1 MQSCPP
7 AAEAQEAADPS
18 ARPVKDSADI
28 SNVLATKTK
37 PKDGAETPGVTADGT
52 PFLAEADDDD
62 DADDAGKVQP
72 LPLLSKSQQ
81 KKELRRLRSAQ
92 LYASKKALKKE
103 KAAQLKSVKMEQV
116 RERLQ
121 AMTKEERSEWEA
133 LREERRRERREQAY
147 LKKQRLQKTLE
158 EEGGGGKNPSSPSSL
173 RIIIDCG
180 YPDGM
185 MTPSEVR
192 SLAGQLARCVGS
204 NARAPRAPARL
215 CFAGIPSPGSSESS
229 PSSPP
234 SPSVSF
240 SSATSRLLLERLGNI
255 DGVERWPVRW
265 LPSLEGEA
273 AAAARG
279 GGSSDDKDKNAAS
292 AAAASSSPP
301 SPSSPPPNRKKI
313 VYLSADSDRE
323 LSDLLDPRTTL
334 VVGGLVDRNR
344 HRGAAASR
352 AASLG
357 METARLPLKTLGK
370 AVLSSSGVLTVD
382 QTFALVLAAVNAGG
396 GGGEGGGGEE
406 GEEQGEKETKT
417 EPKGEAT
424 EKRTGTKMIQADWA
438 AGVRAAVPVRKL
450 ARPPK
455 EEREGQAAPEV

>member
-1 MQSCPP
+1 MGG
-7 AAEAQEAADPS
+7 AAGGAAARAKGAGVSQEAKTPEN
-18 ARPVKDSADI
+18 ARGRRRRGK
-28 SNVLATKTK
+28 
-37 PKDGAETPGVTADGT
+37 E
-52 PFLAEADDDD
+52 PFFSFFPEDHHRLRLPRRDDDPLGS
-62 DADDAGKVQP
+62 AVAGRAAREVRR
-72 LPLLSKSQQ
+72 QQ
-81 KKELRRLRSAQ
+81 RAGASGAGEALLRRNSFPGLLRFFSFFSSFSFCFV
-92 LYASKKALKKE
+92 LF
-103 KAAQLKSVKMEQV
+103 
-116 RERLQ
+116 RDLQ
-121 AMTKEERSEWEA
+121 AA
-133 LREERRRERREQAY
+133 LREVGQHRRGRAVACAVAAVARR
-147 LKKQRLQKTLE
+147 
-158 EEGGGGKNPSSPSSL
+158 GGGGS
-173 RIIIDCG
+173 
-180 YPDGM
+180 
-185 MTPSEVR
+185 
-192 SLAGQLARCVGS
+192 
-204 NARAPRAPARL
+204 
-215 CFAGIPSPGSSESS
+215 
-229 PSSPP
+229 
-234 SPSVSF
+234 
-240 SSATSRLLLERLGNI
+240 
-255 DGVERWPVRW
+255 
-265 LPSLEGEA
+265 GE
-273 AAAARG
+273 G

-450 ARPPK
+450 ARPTK